1 LFQDQGA
8 DVLMSHGITS
18 SKRRLLVCLVAVI
31 AVGLGSRM
39 IHSGFVVVDKYL
51 GYALYAAMVYLLFS
65 LFCRSAP
72 LRKAVVVML
81 IMTVLETFQLT
92 AIPLGMSRS
101 TNIAIKII
109 GRLIGTTFSWLDLAA
124 YIAGIIVV
132 FFGDYRCLNKNRK
145 ETR

>member
-1 LFQDQGA
+1 
-8 DVLMSHGITS
+8 MSHGITS
-18 SKRRLLVCLVAVI
+18 SKRRLLVCLVTVI
-31 AVGLGSRM
+31 VMGLGSRM
-39 IHSGFVVVDKYL
+39 IHSGFMVVDKYL
-51 GYALYAAMVYLLFS
+51 GDALYAAMVYLLLS

-72 LRKAVVVML
+72 LRKAVAVML

-101 TNIAIKII
+101 ANILIKII

-124 YIAGIIVV
+124 YMAGIIVV
-132 FFGDYRCLNKNRK
+132 FFGDYRWLNKKRK